1 MSLNDEERIAVVRKE
16 LERAHETFEEIEIM
30 RQAGKWNGAANR
42 IYYSVFHAVS
52 ALFINDGLQ
61 SKRHKGSHA
70 LFSQYYIKTGK
81 LPMDY
86 GRFYNNLQTL
96 REKSDYNCFFEV
108 DEQDVN
114 DGMEK
119 AQIFI
124 KAIEDLINM

>member
-1 MSLNDEERIAVVRKE
+1 MSFSDEERILVVHKE

-42 IYYSVFHAVS
+42 IYYSVFHAVN

-61 SKRHKGSHA
+61 VKRHKGSHA
-70 LFSQYYIKTGK
+70 MFSQYFIKTGK
-81 LPMDY
+81 LPIEY

-96 REKSDYNCFFEV
+96 REKSDYNCFYDV
-108 DEQDVN
+108 DEEDVI

-119 AQIFI
+119 ASKFI
-124 KAIEDLINM
+124 KAIEDLINK